1 MGKFESTRHAFKNID
16 KNRDKSIDQ
25 IVGKSMKKCLFRHFS
40 LEQRTGKKESQR
52 QKLNERQCQNLVTI
66 SGAKIEN

>member
-25 IVGKSMKKCLFRHFS
+25 IVDKSMKKCLFRHFS
-40 LEQRTGKKESQR
+40 LEKRRG
-52 QKLNERQCQNLVTI
+52 ERK
-66 SGAKIEN
+66 AKDKNSMKGNVRIQ